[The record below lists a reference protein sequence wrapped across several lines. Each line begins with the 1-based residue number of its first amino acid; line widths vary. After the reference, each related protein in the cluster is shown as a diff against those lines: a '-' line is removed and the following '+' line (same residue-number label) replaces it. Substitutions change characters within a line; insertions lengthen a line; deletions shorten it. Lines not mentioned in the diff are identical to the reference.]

1 MKNVSSAPSKNVS
14 SAPSSG
20 SPSLKITSGSPRRQD
35 HERQDHERSG
45 SPRPQDHVSRSAK
58 LNGVMPQ

>member
-1 MKNVSSAPSKNVS
+1 MKNVS

-20 SPSLKITSGSPRRQD
+20 SQGLKTTSGSPRPQD
-35 HERQDHERSG
+35 GPQEGLKTTSG